1 MRAPRRSYVPALL
14 GRNLGPSDS
23 PDGKMPQPV
32 AELHYRFWQR
42 HFHGDPA
49 ILGKMLEL
57 EHKKYTIVGVTRPN
71 FAAGWGTYWL
81 TGSPD
86 RLDLAPASAPSV
98 SQTIV
103 SRNVTSAAGSFTMTP
118 WA

>member
-1 MRAPRRSYVPALL
+1 ML

-23 PDGKMPQPV
+23 PDGQKPQPV

-49 ILGKMLEL
+49 ILGKTLEL

-71 FAAGWGTYWL
+71 FAGGWGTECICRRKSATLGYAGVMVKLRPGVSWAAADAEL
-81 TGSPD
+81 TPLLE
-86 RLDLAPASAPSV
+86 RLRKSSR
-98 SQTIV
+98 TIFRGN
-103 SRNVTSAAGSFTMTP
+103 SR
-118 WA
+118 